1 MMAIWKL
8 IFSSRELG
16 PNNTAI
22 SSRYRA
28 HVGRIR
34 FKIYRVGRL
43 SMEICG
49 RRGTK
54 FRWAEGNLLCW
65 AMFPNVKNYLV
76 SYFSFFFLWQISA
89 IYYASTAIPRRWP
102 QKILRHPALL
112 CIQWC
117 SGWWTSILHQ
127 LGSNSGCL
135 SSSQLVSV
143 SSSWQGLLLL
153 GQEAEE
159 ERSCRI

>member
-1 MMAIWKL
+1 MEEVGRMLLRITANMELPRMMAIWKL

-54 FRWAEGNLLCW
+54 FR
-65 AMFPNVKNYLV
+65 
-76 SYFSFFFLWQISA
+76 
-89 IYYASTAIPRRWP
+89 
-102 QKILRHPALL
+102 
-112 CIQWC
+112 
-117 SGWWTSILHQ
+117 
-127 LGSNSGCL
+127 
-135 SSSQLVSV
+135 
-143 SSSWQGLLLL
+143 
-153 GQEAEE
+153 
-159 ERSCRI
+159 